1 MKKHFLLYTTLV
13 LAVFAAASCKKDDET
28 TTVKPYLYG
37 LDFDLATFARSNESF
52 TLTPYGVYTGDG
64 KDIEK
69 ITYKWKWKLNDGDY
83 TEFVEQDSFSFT
95 VTEVGNYTVTCQA
108 SDPDENYYA
117 LSTSKTIIVIDPSLG
132 KTLNGTGIALTDD
145 HISDTRDKAGECEYY
160 YTPIGDLDWFRNN
173 LAYKGSGIAY
183 DNSDVTSYPLG
194 RYYTWEEA
202 MTACPEGWRLPTD
215 EEWALLGTDGA
226 PLTCDA
232 YLNSKRMWEYWPG
245 VAHTNDTGL
254 AFIPAGYSLPA
265 TSSPIFKRLYTYAAF
280 WTATES
286 AADSRMAAYRYI
298 YVEENTVKSSYGEK
312 GSLAL
317 SVRCVRSR

>member
-13 LAVFAAASCKKDDET
+13 LAAFAAASCKKDDD
-28 TTVKPYLYG
+28 TVVSKPYLYG
-37 LDFDLATFARSNESF
+37 LDFDLATFARPGDSF
-52 TLTPYGVYTGDG
+52 SMEPYGVYTGDG
-64 KDIEK
+64 KEIEE
-69 ITYKWKWKLNDGDY
+69 ITYKWKWKLNEDEY
-83 TEFVEQDSFSFT
+83 TEVDGESFT
-95 VTEVGNYTVTCQA
+95 FTAQEVGNYTITCQA
-108 SDPDENYYA
+108 SDPDDNYYA
-117 LSTSKTIIVIDPSLG
+117 ISTSKVIIVIDPSLG
-132 KTLNGTGIALTDD
+132 KTLNGTGIAATDD
-145 HISDTRDKAGECEYY
+145 HISDSRDKTGECEYF
-160 YTPIGDLDWFRNN
+160 YTHIGDLDWFRNN

-232 YLNSKRMWEYWPG
+232 YLNSKRMWEYWPN
-245 VAHTNDTGL
+245 VDRTNETGL
-254 AFIPAGYSLPA
+254 AIIPAGYVLPA
-265 TSSPIFKRLYTYAAF
+265 TTSPTFKRLYDYAAF

-298 YVEENTVKSSYGEK
+298 YVEENIVKSTYAEK

-317 SVRCVRSR
+317 SVRCVR